1 MSRQV
6 HIRCSKCGVFNV
18 NIDYCEACG
27 NLLSVVKQ
35 REIVRAERDEQIL
48 KAELERKPSRFE
60 LYVQKMRNHRFW
72 IVRIFFELIYT
83 TWVIAMAIGA
93 FIAWLV
99 AIIVA

>member
-1 MSRQV
+1 MSSQV
-6 HIRCSKCGVFNV
+6 HVRCSKCGVFNV
-18 NIDYCEACG
+18 NSDHCEACG

-48 KAELERKPSRFE
+48 KAELEKKPSRFE

-72 IVRIFFELIYT
+72 IVRVFFELIYT

-99 AIIVA
+99 AMIVA